1 MNLFVALVMGICV
14 VAATV
19 GNFPDIVPADTQWQ
33 VRLCAILTC
42 VLAAPM
48 LAAFQTW
55 WVVGRLRTLHNDR
68 AVQNRIFKRISFVHA
83 LVWAVAMV
91 TVFTIL
97 RWPSL
102 VADTFQLKPLV
113 GVYEL
118 TLLIPLLLSMILSW
132 VAFYE
137 IQAAVHMPEAA
148 WALRLRKRLAYVE
161 VRVRMISMTI
171 VGPLLLLMISIR
183 YSGWM
188 EQLTTGQAVAA
199 ASVVSLVVMCVFP
212 WLVTR
217 FWKTGQIEDPQLDQK
232 LMAICKQANIG
243 VRKIKIWK
251 TGYQMANAAVTGLL
265 PGTRVI
271 LLSDLLLRQFEPEE
285 VEAIVRHEAGHVRL
299 KHLPLKMMFIVV
311 PMLVLMID
319 RASETGIT
327 SRLAEMLSSTGGSLA
342 GEHAAHLVALGFAFY
357 LLVVIRW
364 LSHKMEFEADLFAAT
379 DFAGLDAGHSVDQTR
394 AALWRLA
401 VLSPDQFR
409 KRTFMHPSI
418 KDRIMFI
425 EKIADDPALADTYR
439 RAFSRRKWIVMA
451 LWSIVL
457 MLPLVLVG

>member
-1 MNLFVALVMGICV
+1 MNLFIALVMGACV

-19 GNFPDIVPADTQWQ
+19 GNFPDIAPADTRWQ
-33 VRLCAILTC
+33 LRLCAILAC

-55 WVVGRLRTLHNDR
+55 WVAGRLRYLGDDPASQHP
-68 AVQNRIFKRISFVHA
+68 IFKRIAFFHA
-83 LVWAVAMV
+83 LAWGGVMLA
-91 TVFTIL
+91 TFTIL
-97 RWPSL
+97 KWPTL
-102 VADTFQLKPLV
+102 VADTFQVQSLV

-118 TLLIPLLLSMILSW
+118 TLLAPLLFSMTLSW
-132 VAFYE
+132 FVFFD

-148 WALRLRKRLAYVE
+148 WAFRLRRRLAYVE
-161 VRVRMISMTI
+161 VRLRMILMTI
-171 VGPLLLLMISIR
+171 VGPLLLLMIAMR
-183 YSGWM
+183 YSQWM
-188 EQLTTGQAVAA
+188 EQLSTGQTVAVA
-199 ASVVSLVVMCVFP
+199 SVISLAVMCVFP

-217 FWKTGQIEDPQLDQK
+217 LWKTSHIEDPQLDQR
-232 LMAICKQANIG
+232 LMSICKQANIG
-243 VRKIKIWK
+243 VRQIKIWK

-311 PMLVLMID
+311 PMLVLLID
-319 RASETGIT
+319 KASETGIT
-327 SRLAEMLSSTGGSLA
+327 SRLGEALSASGGVVA
-342 GEHAAHLVALGFAFY
+342 GEHAAHLVAIGFAFY
-357 LLVVIRW
+357 LLVVLRW

-379 DFAGLDAGHSVDQTR
+379 NLTDSSAGLCVDQTR

-409 KRTFMHPSI
+409 KRTMMHPSI

-425 EKIADDPALADTYR
+425 ERIADDPTLADTYR

-451 LWSIVL
+451 LWGVVL
-457 MLPLVLVG
+457 LAPLLLVG

>member
-14 VAATV
+14 MAATL

-33 VRLCAILTC
+33 VRFCAILAC

-55 WVVGRLRTLHNDR
+55 WVAGRLRSLGNDR
-68 AVQNRIFKRISFVHA
+68 AVQNRIFKRIAFFHA

-91 TVFTIL
+91 TVFTVL
-97 RWPSL
+97 KWPSL
-102 VADTFQLKPLV
+102 VADTFQWKPLV
-113 GVYEL
+113 GGYEL
-118 TLLIPLLLSMILSW
+118 TLLIPPLLSMTLSW
-132 VAFYE
+132 IVFYE

-148 WALRLRKRLAYVE
+148 WAIRLRKRLAYVE
-161 VRVRMISMTI
+161 VRLRMMSMTI
-171 VGPLLLLMISIR
+171 VAPLLLLMIAMR
-183 YSGWM
+183 YSGWL

-199 ASVVSLVVMCVFP
+199 ASVSSLAVMCVFP
-212 WLVTR
+212 SLVTR
-217 FWKTGQIEDPQLDQK
+217 FWKTARIDDPRLDQK

-243 VRKIKIWK
+243 VRQIKIWK

-271 LLSDLLLRQFEPEE
+271 LLSDLLLKQFEPEE

-299 KHLPLKMMFIVV
+299 KHLPLKLMFIVF
-311 PMLVLMID
+311 PMVVLMID
-319 RASETGIT
+319 RSSEAGIT
-327 SRLAEMLSSTGGSLA
+327 SRLAEMLSSTGGALA
-342 GEHAAHLVALGFAFY
+342 GEHAAHLIAMGFAFY
-357 LLVVIRW
+357 LLIVLRW

-379 DFAGLDAGHSVDQTR
+379 GLASSGAGHCVDQTR

-409 KRTFMHPSI
+409 KRTLMHPSI
-418 KDRIMFI
+418 KDRILFI
-425 EKIADDPALADTYR
+425 EKIANDPALADVYR

-451 LWSIVL
+451 LWGVVL
-457 MLPLVLVG
+457 LLPLFLVS

>member
-1 MNLFVALVMGICV
+1 M
-14 VAATV
+14 
-19 GNFPDIVPADTQWQ
+19 
-33 VRLCAILTC
+33 
-42 VLAAPM
+42 
-48 LAAFQTW
+48 
-55 WVVGRLRTLHNDR
+55 
-68 AVQNRIFKRISFVHA
+68 
-83 LVWAVAMV
+83 
-91 TVFTIL
+91 
-97 RWPSL
+97 
-102 VADTFQLKPLV
+102 
-113 GVYEL
+113 
-118 TLLIPLLLSMILSW
+118 
-132 VAFYE
+132 
-137 IQAAVHMPEAA
+137 
-148 WALRLRKRLAYVE
+148 
-161 VRVRMISMTI
+161 
-171 VGPLLLLMISIR
+171 
-183 YSGWM
+183 
-188 EQLTTGQAVAA
+188 
-199 ASVVSLVVMCVFP
+199 
-212 WLVTR
+212 
-217 FWKTGQIEDPQLDQK
+217 
-232 LMAICKQANIG
+232 
-243 VRKIKIWK
+243 
-251 TGYQMANAAVTGLL
+251 
-265 PGTRVI
+265 I